1 VTLSIDR
8 RNVLKLGGG
17 LAALPLLGPKMAL
30 ADTARLTYW
39 HALTSQ
45 TDFAGLEAV
54 MQLFAAAHPEIT
66 LTQEQIPN
74 PEYMAKVTTAVV
86 ANNMPD
92 ALMVTAGRQADLVA
106 MNALIDITEQVNA
119 WPQKADFPNDRW
131 DSITIDGKIYGI
143 PAFTFVDWMYYRK
156 DWFDELGIKVPTNY
170 PEFLEAAIKVTDPS
184 KNRYGF
190 SMRGAAGGGNF
201 VIDVMEAFG
210 APVVH
215 GDKVGLDRAPAIEA
229 LRWYTELFTKY
240 KVVPPS
246 APSDGFQQI
255 MTAFQTGQTAM
266 IWHHTASFFDMSAH
280 LEPGVQFATAKMPAG
295 PATHI
300 ARVQYGYNSLTKL
313 DKEDAALEWIKYW
326 GTPDAAV
333 AFLQKAGYFP
343 ASPKLA
349 QDPRI
354 MGNPIYVP
362 AVETLDFGRPPPK
375 YPGLAGWNEQVVLS
389 SFQSVL
395 IGQMTVEDAIDH
407 MIAELEALNP

>member
-1 VTLSIDR
+1 VALPIDR
-8 RNVLKLGGG
+8 RSVLKLGGG
-17 LAALPLLGPKMAL
+17 LAALSLLGPRAAL
-30 ADTARLTYW
+30 AQSTQLTYW

-45 TDFAGLEAV
+45 TDFAGLDAV
-54 MQLFAAAHPEIT
+54 MQLFAAAHPEIA

-74 PEYMAKVTTAVV
+74 PEYMAKLTTAVV

-106 MNALIDITEQVNA
+106 MNALMDITAEIEA
-119 WPQKADFPNDRW
+119 WPLKDDYKW
-131 DSITIDGKIYGI
+131 DAITIDGKIYGI

-215 GDKVGLDRAPAIEA
+215 GDRVGLERAPAIEA
-229 LRWYTELFTKY
+229 LRWYTELFTKH

-266 IWHHTASFFDMSAH
+266 IWHHTASFPDMSAK
-280 LEPGVQFATAKMPAG
+280 LKPGVEFATAKMPAG
-295 PATHI
+295 PVTHI
-300 ARVQYGYNSLTKL
+300 ARTQYGYNSLTRSENK
-313 DKEDAALEWIKYW
+313 DASLEWIKFW
-326 GTPDAAV
+326 SGSVDAAI
-333 AFLQKAGYFP
+333 AFLEKASYFP
-343 ASPKLA
+343 ASAKLA
-349 QDPRI
+349 NDPRI
-354 MGNPIYVP
+354 VGNPLNAP
-362 AVETLDFGRPPPK
+362 AVETLAFGRPPPAF
-375 YPGLAGWNEQVVLS
+375 PGLAGWNEQVVLS

-395 IGQMTVEDAIDH
+395 IGQMSVEDAVDH
-407 MIAELEALNP
+407 MIAELEDLNP